1 MDEVMKKFCEERI
14 KHYVDDFMSRQ
25 KDNLLIQLIGFLE
38 DEKRQLEDK
47 LGSGEVQKMDK
58 YNIFE
63 YREIKNDELP
73 KPDENEA
80 PVNLKISVPEE
91 AFEKANQNTG
101 VKGDTSPIKM
111 NGGLINLTDQP
122 PEMSAPKAEDNP

>member
-91 AFEKANQNTG
+91 
-101 VKGDTSPIKM
+101 IKM